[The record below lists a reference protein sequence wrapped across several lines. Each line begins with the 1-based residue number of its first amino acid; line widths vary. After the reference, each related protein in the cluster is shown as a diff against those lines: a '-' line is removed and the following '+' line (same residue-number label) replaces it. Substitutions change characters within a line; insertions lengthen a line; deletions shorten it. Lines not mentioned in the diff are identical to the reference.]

1 VKRLL
6 WKSSLRHLQRHP
18 LQLALAILGVA
29 LGVAVV
35 VGIDIANGSAL
46 RAFERSTET
55 ITGKATHQIIGL
67 DGLVPEELYRQL
79 RVDLGLRETAPVVE
93 GHARLL
99 GPDSRT
105 FSLMGID
112 PFSEAPFRDLTDSRT
127 PGQLV
132 LGSLLTSSGAA
143 LIARQTTTELGI
155 ELGDTLEIDV
165 GGAVKTLTLVG
176 HLDPSNEAHEVV
188 VRDLILVDIATAQ
201 EILGLLGSLS
211 RIDLIRPAAMTEA
224 EFETVLARRL
234 PATTI
239 LEARRSGTSTA
250 EQMTRAFRLN
260 LQALSLLA
268 LLCGAFL
275 IYNTMTFAV
284 VQRRPVLAILRALGT
299 TRREVFWLILGEAAL
314 IGAVGTLLGELA
326 GVWLGR
332 SLIGRVTQTI
342 NDLYFVVD
350 VREVAIAPWTLLK
363 GGLLGLTSTVM
374 AAVAPS
380 VESTY
385 TEPRE
390 AMARSELEARV
401 HRAIP
406 ALSLLGVV
414 LLASGAGLL
423 LIPSESL
430 ALAFGGLFAVLIGFA
445 LLTPLSTMAL
455 MRLLT
460 PLAGTV
466 SGQLGRIATRGVV
479 AALSRTGPAIAALMM
494 ALSVTVGVDLM
505 VRSFRGTVTRWLEYA
520 LPADLYI
527 SLSTTPARRF
537 RPGGATFDP
546 ATIDTIASL
555 DQVSSINLL
564 RHFATVADRQPAQ
577 AVALGLSDESRG
589 AFAFRRGDRAQ
600 IWSRIEAGRAIMISE
615 SFAYRR
621 GLEEE
626 DIVEIASPSGV
637 LKLPIAGV
645 FYDYSTEQGLLML
658 DRDLYQR
665 AWGDGGVTALSVH
678 TRPGADLEALSQ
690 RVRRTLPTDL
700 QVQLNSNLRLRNES
714 MRIFDRTFVITGVLR
729 TLAVIVAFVGVLS
742 ALLALQLERTRELGV
757 MRACGLTP
765 GQLWMLVT
773 QQTGLMGLTAGLL
786 ALPVG
791 VSMAAIMVYT
801 INRRS
806 FGWSLELSLF
816 PPTLLQAIGVGVAAA
831 LLAGVYP
838 AWRMARTRPSEALRE
853 E

>member
-1 VKRLL
+1 MKRLL

-299 TRREVFWLILGEAAL
+299 TRREIFWLILGEAAL

>member
-1 VKRLL
+1 MKRLL

-79 RVDLGLRETAPVVE
+79 RVELGLRETAPVVE

-299 TRREVFWLILGEAAL
+299 TRREIFWLILGEAAL

>member
-79 RVDLGLRETAPVVE
+79 RVELGLRETAPVVE

-299 TRREVFWLILGEAAL
+299 TRREIFWLILGEAAL

>member
-1 VKRLL
+1 
-6 WKSSLRHLQRHP
+6 
-18 LQLALAILGVA
+18 
-29 LGVAVV
+29 
-35 VGIDIANGSAL
+35 
-46 RAFERSTET
+46 
-55 ITGKATHQIIGL
+55 
-67 DGLVPEELYRQL
+67 
-79 RVDLGLRETAPVVE
+79 
-93 GHARLL
+93 
-99 GPDSRT
+99 
-105 FSLMGID
+105 M
-112 PFSEAPFRDLTDSRT
+112 
-127 PGQLV
+127 
-132 LGSLLTSSGAA
+132 
-143 LIARQTTTELGI
+143 
-155 ELGDTLEIDV
+155 EIDV

-239 LEARRSGTSTA
+239 LEARRSRASTA

-460 PLAGTV
+460 PLAGSV

-537 RPGGATFDP
+537 RPGGATFDL

-600 IWSRIEAGRAIMISE
+600 IWSRIEAGRALMISE

-690 RVRRTLPTDL
+690 RIRRILPTDL

>member
-1 VKRLL
+1 MKRLL

-546 ATIDTIASL
+546 TTIDTIASL